1 MMNFIT
7 KRFFFS
13 TLITLLIS
21 HFTLAQD
28 LYVLHVSGDI
38 LNTTNNVNL
47 KVGDMIS
54 KDASLSFGSNNAKAI
69 VIGKSTGKMLLDGSK
84 SKKSPTGEFMSL
96 VSEVLFPIQSNKQMS
111 TRSVLFESVANISD
125 YFNGDAYVF
134 ITDSIILD
142 INQEKYPLNEEKQ
155 MALRFTSGEEIFNR
169 WIPNYG
175 DNKLLLEKERLFE
188 GASLDE
194 IETVDVYYVIK
205 ATRKIDHIGSFNP
218 IFVNQDQLKE
228 ELISLKSFLSTN
240 QTEKAEEIQAELY
253 QYVLDIYGQTDFEM
267 FNEWIKEEGII

>member
-1 MMNFIT
+1 MT
-7 KRFFFS
+7 KRFFLS
-13 TLITLLIS
+13 TVITLLIS
-21 HFTLAQD
+21 HFTFAQD

-54 KDASLSFGSNNAKAI
+54 QDASLSFGSNNAKAI

-84 SKKSPTGEFMSL
+84 SKKTPTGEFMSL

-111 TRSVLFESVANISD
+111 TRSVLFETVADISD

-134 ITDSIILD
+134 ITDSLILD

-169 WIPNYG
+169 WIPNFG
-175 DNKLLLEKERLFE
+175 DNKLLLEKDSLFE

-194 IETVDVYYVIK
+194 IETVDVYYVVK
-205 ATRKIDHIGSFNP
+205 ATRKIDHIGSFDP
-218 IFVNQDQLKE
+218 IFVNQEQLKE
-228 ELISLKSFLSTN
+228 ELISLKSFLTTN
-240 QTEKAEEIQAELY
+240 QTSKVEEIQAELY

-267 FNEWIKEEGII
+267 FNEWIKNEGII